1 MLQKRQKVDSLKKF
15 YDKQQQS
22 AAMDEM
28 LQKMLVQSKTKFEDV
43 GGMKETKKQL
53 REMIEWP
60 IEHKDIFNKLGVSP
74 PKGILISGPPGS
86 GKTLLAM
93 AVAGS
98 NPDIPFYRISGPE
111 IVTGI
116 SGQSEEKI
124 RNFFNG
130 VAEKE
135 PAIIFIDELDS
146 IAGKRENA
154 QKDLE
159 VRIVAQIA
167 SCMDELTQSEK
178 QIAVIGCTS
187 RPETIDSALRR
198 AGRFE
203 RELTIG
209 VPNEEDRI
217 DILKILTSKMRLRET
232 FIYEEMVKLTP
243 GYVGADIQ
251 TLCKEASTIAV
262 ERIINGRPK
271 DGNDED
277 IQDLDDIYIELD
289 DFQKA
294 SKRV

>member
-1 MLQKRQKVDSLKKF
+1 M
-15 YDKQQQS
+15 
-22 AAMDEM
+22 
-28 LQKMLVQSKTKFEDV
+28 
-43 GGMKETKKQL
+43 
-53 REMIEWP
+53 
-60 IEHKDIFNKLGVSP
+60 
-74 PKGILISGPPGS
+74 
-86 GKTLLAM
+86 
-93 AVAGS
+93 
-98 NPDIPFYRISGPE
+98 
-111 IVTGI
+111 
-116 SGQSEEKI
+116 
-124 RNFFNG
+124 
-130 VAEKE
+130 AEKE

-167 SCMDELTQSEK
+167 SCMDELSQSEK
-178 QIAVIGCTS
+178 QIVVIGCTS

-217 DILKILTSKMRLRET
+217 DIMKILTSKMRLRET

-262 ERIINGRPK
+262 ERIINGR
-271 DGNDED
+271 
-277 IQDLDDIYIELD
+277 
-289 DFQKA
+289 
-294 SKRV
+294 